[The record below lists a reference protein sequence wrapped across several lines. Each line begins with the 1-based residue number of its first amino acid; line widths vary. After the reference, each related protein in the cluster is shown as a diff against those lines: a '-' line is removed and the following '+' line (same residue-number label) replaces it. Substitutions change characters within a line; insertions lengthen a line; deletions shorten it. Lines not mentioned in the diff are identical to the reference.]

1 MKIRYERKISD
12 NPPNMR
18 KFLFHLLKII
28 LLLILPFVVLIRGAV
43 YLHEHYGAFA
53 WLSILGG
60 ILMSALL
67 ILLYMI
73 YLQGALTG
81 RLGNL
86 QMLKRQYWLALA
98 MVLVYCVPGL
108 LFLSATN
115 AKHPEVQEEFRS
127 LHPVLRLG
135 VSTLI
140 WLDNDLVVTDGARRP
155 EDYGRMGLPT
165 KSHSLHY
172 EQSDGYA
179 HAVDIRTIR
188 QGVLRNWL
196 IERYFRLMGFN
207 TLRHVGT
214 ADHLHVSIMSHDR
227 PGGM

>member
-1 MKIRYERKISD
+1 MKV
-12 NPPNMR
+12 
-18 KFLFHLLKII
+18 FLFKIFKIVLFLL
-28 LLLILPFVVLIRGAV
+28 LPFVVLIRGAV
-43 YLHEHYGAFA
+43 FLHEQYALFA
-53 WLSILGG
+53 WFSLLGG
-60 ILMSALL
+60 VFFSALV
-67 ILLYMI
+67 ILLYVVYI
-73 YLQGALTG
+73 QGARTG
-81 RLGNL
+81 RLSDLNTI
-86 QMLKRQYWLALA
+86 KRQYWLALA
-98 MVLVYCVPGL
+98 MVLVYCAPGV

-115 AKHPEVQEEFRS
+115 AKHPEVQKEFRS

-140 WLDNDLVVTDGARRP
+140 WLDNDLVITDGARRP
-155 EDYGRMGLPT
+155 EDYGRMGLLR

-179 HAVDIRTIR
+179 HAIDIRTLEKSII
-188 QGVLRNWL
+188 RNWL

-227 PGGM
+227 PGGI